1 MHSLKRVRGFF
12 GYGTIGNPL
21 RFALA
26 ISAEILFLSLQIRQG
41 CGPAGF
47 AFSQMGS
54 LRMMASAAA
63 GFAAVA
69 QQEQQ
74 NSYRQQMPLPVTT
87 LW

>member
-1 MHSLKRVRGFF
+1 MSLSIEEQRKYDLKIASRFRS
-12 GYGTIGNPL
+12 GYISGNTIFKFAKSGRAAALPDLPL
-21 RFALA
+21 
-26 ISAEILFLSLQIRQG
+26 
-41 CGPAGF
+41 
-47 AFSQMGS
+47 QMGS

-63 GFAAVA
+63 GFAADA